1 MLSKK
6 VKLSLS
12 SNQKLILETLSNE
25 HRLLYNFLLEK
36 VKDNLDF
43 KQINQ
48 NYKIF
53 RNENNLTINSKS
65 AQNTSIG
72 LINNIKSYLTL
83 KKKDKS
89 ARFPNKF
96 KSHKFFTSFM
106 LDYNKGCGGF
116 KIKDSKLELNL
127 DNPKNKVIFN
137 LPDHLNDISNDNVKT
152 ITFKRE
158 DDDKYYVI
166 FVYKET
172 SKIRL
177 LNKDN
182 FLGIDLGFSR
192 LVTGCSKKE
201 NIKIKNLRQKKLDD
215 KVSSLQ
221 GIRDKFNKGSRNYRK
236 IDRKLV
242 SKKRKLVNKQEDFQ
256 HKSSR
261 NIVNYCVENNIGKL
275 IVGDINVK
283 SVINKDNYRINGLSK
298 STSSLGRFKKFL
310 EYKSKNLGIEFILV
324 NEAYTSKINCLTGRI
339 EFDSSLNNREFFYE
353 GMVIDRDVNSC
364 INIIKKS
371 GIWLS
376 QDSTKDLLL
385 NKISELEV

>member
-12 SNQKLILETLSNE
+12 SNQQLVLETLSNE

-48 NYKIF
+48 NYKLF
-53 RNENNLTINSKS
+53 RKINNLTINSKS

-89 ARFPNKF
+89 TRFPNKF

-116 KIKDSKLELNL
+116 RIKDSKLELNL

-137 LPDHLNDISNDNVKT
+137 LPDHTNDISNDNVKT

-158 DDDKYYVI
+158 DDQYYLI
-166 FVYKET
+166 FVYKED
-172 SKIRL
+172 SKIKTL
-177 LNKDN
+177 DKEN
-182 FLGIDLGFSR
+182 FLGIDLGYSR
-192 LVTGCSKKE
+192 LITGCSKKG
-201 NIKIKNLRQKKLDD
+201 NITIRNLRQKKLDD

-221 GIRDKFNKGSRNYRK
+221 GIRDKFNKGSRNYKK

-242 SKKRKLVNKQEDFQ
+242 SKKRKLVNKQMDFQ

-283 SVINKDNYRINGLSK
+283 SVINKDNYMINGLSK
-298 STSSLGRFKKFL
+298 STSSLGRFKTFL
-310 EYKSKNLGIEFILV
+310 GYKSRNEGIEFILV
-324 NEAYTSKINCLTGRI
+324 NEAYTSKINFLTGRI
-339 EFDSSLNNREFFYE
+339 EFDSSLKNREFFYE
-353 GMVIDRDVNSC
+353 EMVIDRDVNSC

>member
-6 VKLSLS
+6 VKLNLS
-12 SNQKLILETLSNE
+12 FNQKLILETLSNE

-36 VKDNLDF
+36 TKDNLDF

-48 NYKIF
+48 NYKLF
-53 RNENNLTINSKS
+53 RSSNNLTINSKS

-137 LPDHLNDISNDNVKT
+137 LPEYTNDISNDNVKT
-152 ITFKRE
+152 ITFKKE
-158 DDDKYYVI
+158 NDQYYLI
-166 FVYKET
+166 FVYKEA
-172 SKIRL
+172 SRIKIL
-177 LNKDN
+177 DKEN
-182 FLGIDLGFSR
+182 FLGIDLGYSR
-192 LVTGCSKKE
+192 LVTGCSKKG
-201 NIKIKNLRQKKLDD
+201 NIKIGNLRQKKLDD
-215 KVSSLQ
+215 KVSSIQ

-236 IDRKLV
+236 IDTKLV
-242 SKKRKLVNKQEDFQ
+242 SKKKKLVNKQQDFQ

-261 NIVNYCVENNIGKL
+261 NIVNYCVKNNIGKL
-275 IVGDINVK
+275 IIGDINVK

-298 STSSLGRFKKFL
+298 STGNLGRFKTFL
-310 EYKSKNLGIEFILV
+310 GYKSRNEGIEFILV
-324 NEAYTSKINCLTGRI
+324 NEAYTSKINCLTGKI
-339 EFDSSLNNREFFYE
+339 EFDSSLDNREFFYE

-376 QDSTKDLLL
+376 QDSVKDLLL
-385 NKISELEV
+385 NKISELKV

>member
-36 VKDNLDF
+36 VKDNIDF

-53 RNENNLTINSKS
+53 RKENNLTINSKS

-137 LPDHLNDISNDNVKT
+137 LPEYTNDISNDNVKT
-152 ITFKRE
+152 ITFKKE
-158 DDDKYYVI
+158 NDQYYLI
-166 FVYKET
+166 FVYKEA
-172 SKIRL
+172 SRIKIL
-177 LNKDN
+177 DKEN
-182 FLGIDLGFSR
+182 FLGIDLGYSR
-192 LVTGCSKKE
+192 LVTGCSKKG
-201 NIKIKNLRQKKLDD
+201 NIKIGNLRQKKLDD

-221 GIRDKFNKGSRNYRK
+221 GIRDKFDKGSRNYRK
-236 IDRKLV
+236 IDTKLKV
-242 SKKRKLVNKQEDFQ
+242 KKRKLVNKQMDFQ

-261 NIVNYCVENNIGKL
+261 NIVNYCLENNIGKL

-298 STSSLGRFKKFL
+298 STGNLGRFKKFL

-376 QDSTKDLLL
+376 QDSVKDLLL
-385 NKISELEV
+385 NKISELKV